1 MDVWRYSDWYGLGEE
16 IRYSH
21 PHIWQW
27 RDWIVASLNADKGYD
42 RMIEEM
48 LAGDELAPDDPATVR
63 ATGFLVRNWD
73 IFNRNAW
80 LASTVEHTARAF
92 LGVTIQCARCHD
104 HKFDPISQADYYRFR
119 AFFEPYHIRIDR
131 VPGQPDRTKAGL
143 PRAFDDFLET
153 PTYLFVRG
161 DEAAPDKTR
170 PLRPGD
176 PGGPGRRGQ
185 DRARLA
191 LRRRAACPDK
201 RDVRR
206 PRGGA
211 RRRRK
216 ALPRPATAADAAR
229 SRAEQADEGARR
241 RHRSRP
247 AGRGEGRMP
256 PPACRRRSRRRRPRP
271 PGRSRRWPARS
282 GPPGSPRKTGTSPT
296 SALAAGRGETLGA

>member
-27 RDWIVASLNADKGYD
+27 RDWIVASVNADKGYD

-80 LASTVEHTARAF
+80 LANTVEHTARAF

-104 HKFDPISQADYYRFR
+104 HKFDPVSQADYYRFR

-153 PTYLFVRG
+153 PDVSCSS
-161 DEAAPDKTR
+161 AATR
-170 PLRPGD
+170 PLPT
-176 PGGPGRRGQ
+176 RRG
-185 DRARLA
+185 RCARRPPRSWAARSRSFPSRSPLT
-191 LRRRAACPDK
+191 AACPDK
-201 RDVRR
+201 REFVVREALEAAEKAVAQ
-206 PRGGA
+206 A
-211 RRRRK
+211 RS
-216 ALPRPATAADAAR
+216 AADAAR
-229 SRAEQADEGARR
+229 KRAEHAD
-241 RHRSRP
+241 
-247 AGRGEGRMP
+247 
-256 PPACRRRSRRRRPRP
+256 
-271 PGRSRRWPARS
+271 
-282 GPPGSPRKTGTSPT
+282 K
-296 SALAAGRGETLGA
+296 ALAAATEADRQAEAKVKAAAGMPEALKAAQAAAAGAVEALAIARTGRPRRPGRPGPREARPWPWPRQNGRP